1 MMGRSGEYSFHRGAR
16 TAIAAAILI
25 GLSGCATSTAF
36 RNSVGQFATL
46 TKAGTSAQNARLA
59 AIVADEQERIRAD
72 LANNA
77 VDLRLDPACATT
89 ETSQEIGPLPPCG
102 LVRADRQP
110 LEQPVPIG
118 NIVALSAALNAY
130 ADGLIAVA
138 ADSTTDQAAFT
149 TSINN
154 LGTSLGKLEGQ
165 VREATGATP
174 GNSRAEI
181 GAVAAAVAEAGN
193 LYFGYRRS
201 RALQQ
206 IVLQGDPIV
215 QQAVATLVRVQL
227 RIRQYDR
234 GALAEQVRIAQQAAS
249 LAAGQLRA
257 ARQSNPQAPATALR
271 TAQNALYAALAAYN
285 ASGSEVPKYQAIGDA
300 HRALAEAARAG
311 ASPEQM
317 AAAITAIMH
326 LAGTI
331 HDSVETLEGDSGSN

>member
-1 MMGRSGEYSFHRGAR
+1 MDGRSGGDSLHRIAR
-16 TAIAAAILI
+16 AAIAAAILI
-25 GLSGCATSTAF
+25 GLSGCGTSTAF

-59 AIVADEQERIRAD
+59 AVVADDQERIRAA
-72 LANNA
+72 LAA
-77 VDLRLDPACATT
+77 GRVDLRLDPGCAETV
-89 ETSQEIGPLPPCG
+89 TSQEAAPAPCR
-102 LVRADRQP
+102 LVRADGQT
-110 LEQPVPIG
+110 LEQPVPVD
-118 NIVALSAALNAY
+118 NILALSAALGAY

-138 ADSTTDQAAFT
+138 ADSTADQAAFT

-165 VREATGATP
+165 VRTATGATP
-174 GNSRAEI
+174 GSSRAEI
-181 GAVAAAVAEAGN
+181 GAVAAVVAEAGN

-201 RALQQ
+201 RALQE
-206 IVLQGDPIV
+206 IVLEGDPIV

-234 GALAEQVRIAQQAAS
+234 SALFAQVQAAQQRVSQLANTPGTSAADM
-249 LAAGQLRA
+249 
-257 ARQSNPQAPATALR
+257 R
-271 TAQNALYAALAAYN
+271 TAQNALFTALAAYN
-285 ASGSEVPKYQAIGDA
+285 GAGGDVAKYTAIGEA
-300 HRALAEAARAG
+300 HGALAQAARAG

-331 HDSVETLEGDSGSN
+331 HTSVETLDGDSGSN